1 MNACYDCQYNQLD
14 RISDFTVGGFWN
26 TALDVGFDHRK
37 GVSLVLANTPKALR
51 ILKALEKEASFVGVD
66 IEKAIIGNRAL
77 VKKTPYAKERDDLFH
92 CLRNEGYEKAAKK
105 YFRPETRLSFRLRN
119 LVPQSMKK
127 KIKKVLKK

>member
-1 MNACYDCQYNQLD
+1 MCIRD
-14 RISDFTVGGFWN
+14 S
-26 TALDVGFDHRK
+26 RK

-119 LVPQSMKK
+119 LVPQRDVYKRQRLTLSAM
-127 KIKKVLKK
+127 VYRATGCFRNTFPT